1 VLTDVPK
8 HSLQRRPVTA
18 EHTRNHLQQ
27 MLLPDHAKK
36 EVPSKLLPTRSRN
49 PGGGGAGGAK
59 RRPADELAGDAA
71 VGAMMPPR
79 PMTALSS
86 GGGFDVLAP
95 DLQRRAATPLQQ
107 LQALQQTSKD
117 VRENLDRHLLPR
129 AVSTPPVPGPRAV
142 SNDHAPS
149 AMAGNMMDMRKRPKS
164 SGVTYVS
171 K

>member
-1 VLTDVPK
+1 
-8 HSLQRRPVTA
+8 VTA
-18 EHTRNHLQQ
+18 EHTRNQLQQ

-36 EVPSKLLPTRSRN
+36 ELPSKLLPTRSRN
-49 PGGGGAGGAK
+49 PAGGGGGGAK

-117 VRENLDRHLLPR
+117 AHENLDRHLPPR

-149 AMAGNMMDMRKRPKS
+149 AMAGNMMDIRKRPKS